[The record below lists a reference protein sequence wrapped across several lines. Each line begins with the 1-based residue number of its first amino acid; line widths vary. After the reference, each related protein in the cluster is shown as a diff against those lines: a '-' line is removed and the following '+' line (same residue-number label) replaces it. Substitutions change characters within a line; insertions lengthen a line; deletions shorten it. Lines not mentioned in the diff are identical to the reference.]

1 MKIMKAENPFTIEV
15 NFRFKMYSQASQ
27 GVIVETKVGCLSTR
41 AVLAKNPVDR
51 TLHTNCV

>member
-1 MKIMKAENPFTIEV
+1 MKAENPFTIEV